1 MQRGMKNTE
10 KSSLRYIPNTKE
22 QQEEMLKEIGVPSF
36 GHLLNSIPIGIRL
49 KSDLKIPDKI
59 SEQELF
65 EKIHKI
71 SQKNLNFIDFKP
83 LIGAGSYR
91 HYIPEVVRT
100 VVSYSEF
107 YTAYTPYQP
116 EISQGTLQTM
126 FEVQTHLTRL
136 TGMDVVMPSI
146 YDGASATAESVLMAL
161 RINNKKKVLLSSLL
175 HPHYKETVKTYT
187 KSHWIEIIEM
197 PQKEG
202 SIETEELKK
211 LIDSDTACVVVQ
223 NPNFFGGIEN
233 IELISNIAHENGAI
247 VILIVIESL
256 SLALLKSCKKTG
268 ADIVAGETQS
278 LGMDLN
284 FGGPYNGF
292 IASKE
297 NYIRQIPGRIA
308 GETTDVEGNR
318 AFVMALRAR
327 EQDIRREKA
336 TSNLCSNHALNLF
349 AINAYISLLGKEG
362 LYRLAVLNTK
372 SAHYLRSKLI
382 ETGKFYGDDY
392 PFFNEFV
399 LRTKDDPKL
408 IREKLFKAGFLPPL
422 KVSDFF
428 PALENNLLFAVTE
441 TLSKEDLD
449 KVVDIIRSL

>member
-1 MQRGMKNTE
+1 MQRDMKNTE

-36 GHLLNSIPIGIRL
+36 GHLLNSIPAGIRL

-91 HYIPEVVRT
+91 HYIPEVIRT
-100 VVSYSEF
+100 VVSFSEF

-161 RINNKKKVLLSSLL
+161 RINNKKKVILSSLL

-202 SIETEELKK
+202 LMETEELKK

-256 SLALLKSCKKTG
+256 SLALLKSCKETG

-278 LGMDLN
+278 LGIDLN

-292 IASKE
+292 IALKE

-308 GETTDVEGNR
+308 GETTDVKGNR
-318 AFVMALRAR
+318 AFVMTLRAR

-362 LYRLAVLNTK
+362 LYKLAVLNTK
-372 SAHYLRSKLI
+372 SAHYLRNKLI

-428 PALENNLLFAVTE
+428 PALPNNLLFAVTE
-441 TLSKEDLD
+441 ALSKEDLD

>member
-1 MQRGMKNTE
+1 MKNTE

-146 YDGASATAESVLMAL
+146 YDGASATIT
-161 RINNKKKVLLSSLL
+161 RKRYYY
-175 HPHYKETVKTYT
+175 HP
-187 KSHWIEIIEM
+187 
-197 PQKEG
+197 
-202 SIETEELKK
+202 
-211 LIDSDTACVVVQ
+211 CC
-223 NPNFFGGIEN
+223 
-233 IELISNIAHENGAI
+233 
-247 VILIVIESL
+247 ILII
-256 SLALLKSCKKTG
+256 KK
-268 ADIVAGETQS
+268 
-278 LGMDLN
+278 
-284 FGGPYNGF
+284 P
-292 IASKE
+292 
-297 NYIRQIPGRIA
+297 
-308 GETTDVEGNR
+308 
-318 AFVMALRAR
+318 
-327 EQDIRREKA
+327 
-336 TSNLCSNHALNLF
+336 
-349 AINAYISLLGKEG
+349 
-362 LYRLAVLNTK
+362 
-372 SAHYLRSKLI
+372 
-382 ETGKFYGDDY
+382 
-392 PFFNEFV
+392 
-399 LRTKDDPKL
+399 
-408 IREKLFKAGFLPPL
+408 
-422 KVSDFF
+422 
-428 PALENNLLFAVTE
+428 
-441 TLSKEDLD
+441 
-449 KVVDIIRSL
+449 

>member
-256 SLALLKSCKKTG
+256 SLALLKSCKETG

-362 LYRLAVLNTK
+362 LYKLAVLNTK